1 MGNAPQSASITLGLF
16 NEMDV
21 IIRACPPSLTTLS
34 NCYSFCCL
42 VWEVCTEKEPWPGM
56 IAKSTSKMW
65 FNDQGPG
72 PLNSQLPLYLVSFLE
87 LGLRPDIGL
96 RKDFNLKRILWALRT
111 KQELNFNG
119 HSSQPSPESK
129 ITKAA

>member
-1 MGNAPQSASITLGLF
+1 MHRKVPLSHWDYLMKWMSSSELVRRLLQ
-16 NEMDV
+16 
-21 IIRACPPSLTTLS
+21 PSRIATLS
-34 NCYSFCCL
+34 VASYGKC
-42 VWEVCTEKEPWPGM
+42 VQKKPWPGM